1 MGEGGE
7 VGFRGVGFRG
17 MMHSPP
23 IALSLGPEPCCLPH
37 SALPRTFVL
46 PSLPPLP
53 VSHPSSPP
61 LRWIDEDTLLPEA
74 TKHADSIIKAGM
86 QQLPNNPFMIILY
99 SSFLIDVQGSYQS
112 GYAQLQTAK
121 KADPR

>member
-1 MGEGGE
+1 MLPPPQ
-7 VGFRGVGFRG
+7 
-17 MMHSPP
+17 SPP
-23 IALSLGPEPCCLPH
+23 
-37 SALPRTFVL
+37 L
-46 PSLPPLP
+46 PSL
-53 VSHPSSPP
+53 SHPSPP
-61 LRWIDEDTLLPEA
+61 PRWIDEDTLLPEA

>member
-1 MGEGGE
+1 MLCGG
-7 VGFRGVGFRG
+7 GGGD
-17 MMHSPP
+17 
-23 IALSLGPEPCCLPH
+23 IATFITPLLYTARPSPEPCCLPH
-37 SALPRTFVL
+37 S
-46 PSLPPLP
+46 PPL
-53 VSHPSSPP
+53 SPP
-61 LRWIDEDTLLPEA
+61 FLTPPPPPRWIDEDTLLPEA